1 MRKST
6 EGGEAEPKNTGFGVR
21 QLQMLSEDT
30 WWFPSLYIS
39 CAYTYTKHDPRKR
52 FWTQMFFCFPHF
64 LIIGN
69 RLHSATMTFFEFPT
83 GRLKQLL
90 VTEGMWRQGGIVKRN
105 NNAVLGGRFLVLL
118 PPRAIYNNIFELFA
132 DASPTRR
139 KKFTLLPTS
148 V

>member
-6 EGGEAEPKNTGFGVR
+6 EGGELSQRTRAQGQT
-21 QLQMLSEDT
+21 QMLSEDT

-39 CAYTYTKHDPRKR
+39 CAYTYTKHDLRR

-69 RLHSATMTFFEFPT
+69 ELHSATMTFFEFPT

-90 VTEGMWRQGGIVKRN
+90 NYEKGMWRQR
-105 NNAVLGGRFLVLL
+105 
-118 PPRAIYNNIFELFA
+118 EE
-132 DASPTRR
+132 
-139 KKFTLLPTS
+139 
-148 V
+148 